1 MKVTV
6 KNLQKHFQ
14 IAKEDAENIVAQIEG
29 RATPGLTRRTMR
41 WDDLLDYANR
51 SIGGHGIEVVRGTK
65 GPEARY
71 EDYTVMAF
79 VNMGDS
85 YTMTIVYDLIDR
97 KYEMTDLG
105 TWLVKHGESKKY
117 GIKAY
122 EDGER

>member
-51 SIGGHGIEVVRGTK
+51 SIGGHGIEVVR
-65 GPEARY
+65 Y

-105 TWLVKHGESKKY
+105 TWLVKHGERKKY